1 MFRRYV
7 TPVDLEHEMLWMP
20 LSLSVS
26 RIIYSSEHTDVSESS
41 TRKVSFLLKN
51 AYSNYENVTQIMSIL
66 RKNWD
71 YLFNALK
78 YNYTQENSLSKH
90 TLFFSQPKTSPW
102 KVVLWNVFLYEKRI
116 VKIMF
121 ITQIT
126 QIWFPNFSSCL
137 NNIRLLT
144 SATPKTLC
152 TKMSFRNLM
161 RIQRPLGRDFIFLY
175 FLMTIITQYLL
186 CLMVF
191 KIRI

>member
-1 MFRRYV
+1 
-7 TPVDLEHEMLWMP
+7 
-20 LSLSVS
+20 
-26 RIIYSSEHTDVSESS
+26 
-41 TRKVSFLLKN
+41 
-51 AYSNYENVTQIMSIL
+51 MSIL

-126 QIWFPNFSSCL
+126 QIWFPNFSSYL

-152 TKMSFRNLM
+152 TKMSFRNQM